1 MNDEYN
7 LSTKTKANVQKSM
20 PKTSTSK
27 ACKTPP
33 RQRASPD
40 ACLYLTK
47 NKQNEVINKNN
58 IQQFLSDRTTE
69 IAIPISAPFAVS
81 DLISSDMMEVLFKLG
96 GN

>member
-1 MNDEYN
+1 M
-7 LSTKTKANVQKSM
+7 
-20 PKTSTSK
+20 
-27 ACKTPP
+27 
-33 RQRASPD
+33 SPD

-69 IAIPISAPFAVS
+69 IAIPISAPFAAS

>member
-47 NKQNEVINKNN
+47 NKQNEVINKNSEDLN
-58 IQQFLSDRTTE
+58 KMKGMFWARITKR
-69 IAIPISAPFAVS
+69 APS
-81 DLISSDMMEVLFKLG
+81 WGKMKK
-96 GN
+96 

>member
-27 ACKTPP
+27 ACKTLPHTKAP

-47 NKQNEVINKNN
+47 NKQNEVINKNSEDLN
-58 IQQFLSDRTTE
+58 KMKGMFWARIRKR
-69 IAIPISAPFAVS
+69 APS
-81 DLISSDMMEVLFKLG
+81 WGD
-96 GN
+96 

>member
-1 MNDEYN
+1 ME
-7 LSTKTKANVQKSM
+7 T
-20 PKTSTSK
+20 
-27 ACKTPP
+27 
-33 RQRASPD
+33 RQEMRASVRSW
-40 ACLYLTK
+40 YE
-47 NKQNEVINKNN
+47 KQGNTSQKNN